1 MEDTLLAAD
10 AAANEAVNA
19 TENGAAA
26 MADDAAS
33 AATEETAIL
42 LGKLLQEHKA
52 GEVIVL
58 DLRELSSWTDFFVI
72 AGATSPTHLHALERH
87 VKEFAHEK
95 GIEILRKSQRLH
107 LQQRDSLSADE
118 WRLIDMGTAVV
129 HLLTDNA
136 RSFYELERLWGA
148 AKIVPLG

>member
-10 AAANEAVNA
+10 AAAASAARAGDAVNV
-19 TENGAAA
+19 
-26 MADDAAS
+26 
-33 AATEETAIL
+33 ATEETAIL
-42 LGKLLQEHKA
+42 IGKLLQEHKA
-52 GEVIVL
+52 GEVVVL

-72 AGATSPTHLHALERH
+72 AGATSNTHLQALERH
-87 VKEFAHEK
+87 VKEFAQER
-95 GIEILRKSQRLH
+95 GIEILRKSQRPH
-107 LQQRDSLSADE
+107 LPQSDSLSADE

-136 RSFYELERLWGA
+136 RSFYELERLWGS